1 MTPFKLTVRKALRP
15 CLKQFNMSI
24 PNIGY
29 SYRSPLIL
37 SGSVVNTRRLYSS
50 QNIRHLFTQLQGSKQ
65 HDSSEFMNANMD
77 EGLEESADAAPK
89 KWSKHNM
96 PDKEVLAKQ
105 ADESKKQQEEQ
116 NQRIAEASGK
126 STRDGRRRL
135 KRHHRR
141 RKLRPLKA
149 VLTLTP
155 NAVLHLKRLMN
166 LPEPKMIRVSV
177 KNRGCSGLTY
187 HLEYVSSPEKSDEEV
202 NQDGVKILVDSKAL
216 FSVIG
221 SQMDWV
227 DNKLESKFVFKNPNS
242 KGSCGCGESFMV

>member
-1 MTPFKLTVRKALRP
+1 MTPFKLTVTKTLRP
-15 CLKQFNMSI
+15 CLKQFALSM
-24 PNIGY
+24 PNAGY
-29 SYRSPLIL
+29 GCRSYLAL
-37 SGSVVNTRRLYSS
+37 SGSVVLSRRLYSS
-50 QNIRHLFTQLQGSKQ
+50 QYIRHLFTQLQGSKQ
-65 HDSSEFMNANMD
+65 NDSSEFMSASVDEELAGSVNA
-77 EGLEESADAAPK
+77 SPK
-89 KWSKHNM
+89 KWAKHNM
-96 PDKEVLAKQ
+96 PDKDLLARQ
-105 ADESKKQQEEQ
+105 ADESKKQEEEQ
-116 NQRIAEASGK
+116 KQRIAEASGK
-126 STRDGRRRL
+126 SSREGRRRL

-155 NAVLHLKRLMN
+155 NAVEHLKRLMN

-187 HLEYVSSPEKSDEEV
+187 HLEYVSGPEKFDEEV
-202 NQDGVKILVDSKAL
+202 SQDGVKILVDSKAL

-227 DNKLESKFVFKNPNS
+227 DNKLQSKFVFKNPNS